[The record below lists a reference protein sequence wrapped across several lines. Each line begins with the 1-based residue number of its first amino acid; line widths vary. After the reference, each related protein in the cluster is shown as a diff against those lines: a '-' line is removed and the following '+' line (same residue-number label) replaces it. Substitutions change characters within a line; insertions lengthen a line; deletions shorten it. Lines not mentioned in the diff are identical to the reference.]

1 MLGGR
6 FTVLC
11 CKNQSLSLGF
21 LFHFQERFDIVESLL
36 EFPFLPLQTDSRR
49 KSSAGSLDPSSA
61 PALQTGASR
70 QRHFSLGGVP
80 QSPSTSGKSEAL
92 SAPRSSNEATR
103 RRSSQSRRSSIAA
116 SLAGPGETKKV
127 ALGLGTLAAS
137 LVKWKIN
144 NARKVIR
151 TQETMAKDAKH
162 QEFMDRAADR
172 IKTELPRSLLI
183 SIQEEADRKSVV

>member
-11 CKNQSLSLGF
+11 YKNQSLSLGF

-36 EFPFLPLQTDSRR
+36 EFPFLPLQTDSFR
-49 KSSAGSLDPSSA
+49 KSSPGSLEPSSA

-80 QSPSTSGKSEAL
+80 QSPSTSGQSEAL

-116 SLAGPGETKKV
+116 SLAGPGETKKG

-144 NARKVIR
+144 NVRKVIR
-151 TQETMAKDAKH
+151 TQETIAKVNFYV
-162 QEFMDRAADR
+162 EV
-172 IKTELPRSLLI
+172 TRSSLNLV
-183 SIQEEADRKSVV
+183 K

>member
-103 RRSSQSRRSSIAA
+103 RSSIAA

-151 TQETMAKDAKH
+151 TQETMAKVNFYF
-162 QEFMDRAADR
+162 EV
-172 IKTELPRSLLI
+172 TRSSLNLV
-183 SIQEEADRKSVV
+183 K